1 MRIAVYPGTFDPMTC
16 GHLDLAAR
24 GIKCFDRL
32 ILAVADSTPKSPIFS
47 TKERVNLAR
56 KSIAAAGIDVEVD
69 VFSGLLVDYVR
80 RKKAGFILRGVRAFS
95 DFEFEFPMALINRH
109 LAPDIETLFL
119 MPSEDLSYVSSAR
132 VREIARLGGDVSR
145 FVPPCVLPHLVK
157 RARKMKP
164 GG

>member
-32 ILAVADSTPKSPIFS
+32 ILAVADSTPKSPLFS
-47 TKERVNLAR
+47 TKERVKLAR
-56 KSIAAAGIDVEVD
+56 ASIAASGIDVEVD

-95 DFEFEFPMALINRH
+95 DFEFEFNMALMNRH
-109 LAPDIETLFL
+109 LKASVEAVFV
-119 MPSEDLSYVSSAR
+119 MPNENFSYTSSSLVKQVAR
-132 VREIARLGGDVSR
+132 HGGDVSK
-145 FVPPCVLPHLVK
+145 FVPPNVAEALRSVY
-157 RARKMKP
+157 AQT
-164 GG
+164 